1 MRPTDPV
8 HRAGIHIRQKL
19 CDGCVQGLNREELLH
34 IPPPGIVPKAR
45 LRHDDP
51 ALDDQ
56 HRALDFPFV
65 AGLAWAGG
73 QRGRVVMRR
82 HVGESPEVSAGTRL

>member
-1 MRPTDPV
+1 MRPPDPA
-8 HRAGIHIRQKL
+8 HRAGIQVGQKL
-19 CDGCVQGLNREELLH
+19 RDGGVQGLNREELH
-34 IPPPGIVPKAR
+34 IPQPGIVPKAR